1 MIKEDIKKLEQIIY
15 TINTFNNIVDQ
26 EYKDTA
32 VFTLAQIISTAQ
44 VLNKNEVYAKDIS
57 AEDINLF
64 EKNLDTIYNNL
75 WMYLQSL
82 AISSDVAPLFW
93 VKIFI
98 NYMLIHNNVI
108 NWQKKLFISLLSN
121 AILDLD
127 KKSNNRFINIQIIQ
141 DIYVLLN
148 NIGISFEE
156 LYSDDKAKQF
166 LDILNNHQIKCLESL
181 QDWELNNASTPATID
196 DAKYTSN
203 IFENVEKF
211 LTVSD
216 FLTKSNNESLK
227 SKNNCEH
234 NKGNVNLNENLIFS
248 NDSVDDNSNL
258 EKEGLNLSY
267 LNSNIKNTNE
277 DLKLTNE
284 SADSKIETDTG
295 FNLESENLTLHNSN
309 DEITDSDK
317 RDLDVSYKTNLEKY
331 NVISEQ
337 SKKEKDNKKSITPSY
352 QIQKNHA
359 FGNKKSNKASKS
371 DYKEVIISL
380 KMIASRIEN
389 KATLVLLDKEINV
402 LIKVIELDTFNFCN
416 VLLEVPNVSEI
427 YNSLNDDRSDLLNI
441 KNDFNNKLNSEI
453 VANRLDKLFYNCLE
467 KLVHLGVDVP
477 EFYYNYISRNGDILL
492 ILYIKYCSSI
502 SEKIMCDLL
511 KNLSLDTIKAVDT
524 YTILTVNQYISSFF
538 LDLTDHNLFSINYFN
553 SDLYRYCNAINRV
566 SRDIVWKKMFIEKSS
581 FMGEKSN
588 ENFMAFVGQIK
599 KLNDI
604 EKNNELT
611 RCVIHIFLHY
621 PNNVDKYVNL
631 FVSELKKQEV
641 VFDENIINYKR
652 PDEIEEEVINF
663 LNTQQ
668 TIINN
673 FLDNADSSQLSLI
686 ITKKTISHASLLH
699 GNTLFANLINYQSK
713 QSGTIIKSLNNNI
726 EFIDE
731 EIINRIN
738 LKYKLYEIN
747 HKNQTSFYCKP
758 EIFPEPC
765 SIQTYFKNIPSLSS
779 EIINKINTNII
790 FQTINGE
797 LNLLDIFASEGKLHI
812 FDSHKKF
819 IDELKFRFS
828 SRTLFEQKDLLRS
841 LFIMTAFPDNKQF
854 IDKHEIFE
862 SIIDWRIVNFCI
874 PANFELTLFGNQN
887 ITFDIESNILKNM
900 YINHFDKLTKFIKDI
915 AKHLTH
921 NSLSVKIEVM
931 QNEDSKMIELE
942 KSIKLNHPDIFKVIN
957 EVKYSASK
965 TTKVSARNKIT

>member
-15 TINTFNNIVDQ
+15 TIDTFNNIVDQ

-44 VLNKNEVYAKDIS
+44 VLNKNKIYAKDIS
-57 AEDINLF
+57 VEDINLF
-64 EKNLDTIYNNL
+64 EKKLDTIYNNL
-75 WMYLQSL
+75 WMYVQSL

-108 NWQKKLFISLLSN
+108 TWQKKLFISLLSN

-141 DIYVLLN
+141 DIYVLLS

-156 LYSDDKAKQF
+156 LCSDDKSKQF
-166 LDILNNHQIKCLESL
+166 LDILNNHQLKCLESL
-181 QDWELNNASTPATID
+181 RDWELNNASTPATID

-203 IFENVEKF
+203 IFEDVEKF

-216 FLTKSNNESLK
+216 VLSKSNNESLK
-227 SKNNCEH
+227 SNSNYEH
-234 NKGNVNLNENLIFS
+234 NKGNVNLIFS
-248 NDSVDDNSNL
+248 NDSVDDNSNS
-258 EKEGLNLSY
+258 EKEGLNLYY

-277 DLKLTNE
+277 NLKLPNE

-295 FNLESENLTLHNSN
+295 FNLEGKNLTLDNSN
-309 DEITDSDK
+309 DEITDANK
-317 RDLDVSYKTNLEKY
+317 RDLEVSSYKNNLEKY

-402 LIKVIELDTFNFCN
+402 LIKVVELDTFNFCN

-427 YNSLNDDRSDLLNI
+427 YNSLNEDRLDLLNI

-467 KLVHLGVDVP
+467 KLVHLGIDVP

-502 SEKIMCDLL
+502 SEKIMSDLL
-511 KNLSLDTIKAVDT
+511 KNLSLDTIRAVDKDT
-524 YTILTVNQYISSFF
+524 MLTVNQYISSFF
-538 LDLTDHNLFSINYFN
+538 LDLTVDNLFSINYFN
-553 SDLYRYCNAINRV
+553 SYLYKYCNAINSV
-566 SRDIVWKKMFIEKSS
+566 SRDIVWKKMFIEKPS

-588 ENFMAFVGQIK
+588 ENFMAFVGKIK
-599 KLNDI
+599 QLNDI
-604 EKNNELT
+604 EKNKELT

-621 PNNVDKYVNL
+621 PNNVDKYVAL
-631 FVSELKKQEV
+631 FLSELKKQGV
-641 VFDENIINYKR
+641 GFDENIINYKSSN
-652 PDEIEEEVINF
+652 EIEEEVINF

-668 TIINN
+668 QIIND
-673 FLDNADSSQLSLI
+673 FLHNADSSQLSLI
-686 ITKKTISHASLLH
+686 ITKKTISHTSLLH

-713 QSGTIIKSLNNNI
+713 QSDIIIKSLNNNI

-738 LKYKLYEIN
+738 LKYKLYETN
-747 HKNQTSFYCKP
+747 DKNETIFYCKP

-765 SIQTYFKNIPSLSS
+765 SIQAYFKNIPSLSS

-797 LNLLDIFASEGKLHI
+797 LSLLDIFASEGKLDI
-812 FDSHKKF
+812 FNSHKKF

-828 SRTLFEQKDLLRS
+828 SPTLFQQKDLLRS
-841 LFIMTAFPDNKQF
+841 LFIITAFPYNKQF

-862 SIIDWRIVNFCI
+862 SIVDWRIVNFFI
-874 PANFELTLFGNQN
+874 PDNFELTLFGNQN
-887 ITFDIESNILKNM
+887 ITFDIQSNILKNM
-900 YINHFDKLTKFIKDI
+900 YINHFDKLTRFIKDI
-915 AKHLTH
+915 AKHVTH

-931 QNEDSKMIELE
+931 QNEDSKMISLQ
-942 KSIKLNHPDIFKVIN
+942 KSIKLNHPDVFKLIN
-957 EVKYSASK
+957 EVKSSDSK
-965 TTKVSARNKIT
+965 TTKVSARNKII